1 MKEIKLTAAELLV
14 LLSNNGSLNNDGV
27 YRAEEKLVLESNICY
42 CGNGATIIA
51 DGGIEVGGDNAS
63 LYGLKII
70 SENGIVSTYD
80 DFTVQNCE
88 IISKNSGIISS
99 GKRFIARNNKISSE
113 DGIAI
118 KLRNGSYNCLTAQ
131 NVLAGSI
138 IVNGAFNCAVILNT
152 ANSVMADN
160 STNVYIIE
168 NKIKGLE
175 VNNNRYIIC
184 DENEISNVVS
194 NGNSEMN
201 GSNIQD
207 LSLRSEYGV
216 NESLLPHL
224 NRERFVGMERRET
237 VTDISN
243 DESINLGKYICTMA
257 ENNSVVIVPPGAYVM
272 HEGFTVGDLCSN
284 TDIYCYGVYAEADYT
299 GQITRFDHCESI
311 NFKGLTWGY
320 TRAPSGQLHIV
331 KKLGDRMV
339 LAVNAAGYPYGFGRT
354 DSAAYWAGRLEWHQN
369 APSPFRSTN
378 DYAISDNGD
387 GTFTVTIDNDEEY
400 DSIELGDVWTCRL
413 RVARIQTVMIEG
425 ARGLHFK
432 DITCHGYANATHWRN
447 HNCENVTY
455 ERAHAT
461 PNAPFIIEKELYD
474 KYKALGEKYGV
485 DLEVHIDEKGRYR
498 GGRQRNGGTG
508 TMEVAF
514 AKGGINLTSCILENM
529 FDDGSNQRSNSSR
542 LAGFRDNNDGTCTVY
557 FKDCISSVYYKTIH
571 SPYMDKDDFTAGGC
585 AAVEKG
591 DKLFAYGSN
600 GAVLFDGAEALENA
614 VLLKGS
620 KEHLAHEDD
629 GDGYCKICHAK
640 ICNEA
645 FEYPTVNSSY
655 DSDGGQIH
663 FSIRRYNRAGTVNY
677 TANIYS
683 VRVRSENVNVKA
695 LEGYDLLSNDWY
707 PETQFF
713 LDNMT
718 KNCPKF
724 TFDNVLLQNGVA
736 RGVLIKTEGVTIKHC
751 TFKNIGLPGLKI
763 GKETDWGES
772 SVPRNVLITNCI
784 FDNTGMGIHPGLSNA
799 VGHGQI
805 NIQGLGGV
813 GGIYNG
819 FPLRDDFACS
829 NIMIRHNKFLNTQNK
844 YIINASGAR
853 DITIMENVLEERVND
868 GKVMHINNCVN
879 VTLSGNKYSD
889 NIKPFVEKKQ
899 LDRFIDGEKYK
910 GLNIEGTQISL

>member
-1 MKEIKLTAAELLV
+1 MKEIKLTSAEMLELLE
-14 LLSNNGSLNNDGV
+14 SKDSLNKDEIYRVDG
-27 YRAEEKLVLESNICY
+27 KLVLNENTRY
-42 CGNGATIIA
+42 CGNDATIIV
-51 DGGIEVGGDNAS
+51 DEGIEVGGDNIL
-63 LYGLKII
+63 LY
-70 SENGIVSTYD
+70 
-80 DFTVQNCE
+80 DFR
-88 IISKNSGIISS
+88 IISKTCAITSS
-99 GKRFIARNNKISSE
+99 GKNFIARNNKINVESGS
-113 DGIAI
+113 AI
-118 KLRNGSYNCLTAQ
+118 ELKAGSYNCLLAQ
-131 NVLAGSI
+131 NEIEGTVKVSDS
-138 IVNGAFNCAVILNT
+138 FNCVVILNT
-152 ANSVMADN
+152 AKCVKADN
-160 STNVYIIE
+160 NTNIYVIK
-168 NKIKGLE
+168 NKLQGLE
-175 VNNNRYIIC
+175 VNNNKYVIC
-184 DENEISNVVS
+184 DENEVSEVIS

-201 GSNIQD
+201 GDNVQD
-207 LSLRSEYGV
+207 ISERCEYGV
-216 NESLLPHL
+216 NEALLPHL
-224 NRERFVGMERRET
+224 NRERFVGMERREFVADMVNNET
-237 VTDISN
+237 MS
-243 DESINLGKYICTMA
+243 LGKYIRTMS
-257 ENNSVVIVPPGAYVM
+257 ESDSVVIVPPGAYIM
-272 HEGFTVGDLCSN
+272 HDGFTLDYRCSN

-299 GQITRFDHCESI
+299 GQITRFAGSENI
-311 NFKGLTWGY
+311 NFRGLTWGY
-320 TRAPSGQLHIV
+320 TRAPSGQIHIV
-331 KKLGDRMV
+331 KKLGDRQV
-339 LAVNAAGYPYGFGRT
+339 LAVNAAGYPHGFGRT
-354 DSAAYWAGRLEWHQN
+354 DLAAYWAGRLEWHQN

-400 DSIELGDVWTCRL
+400 DSIEQGDIWTCRL
-413 RVARIQTVMIEG
+413 KVARIQTVMIEG
-425 ARGLHFK
+425 AKGLHFK

-474 KYKALGEKYGV
+474 KYKSLGEKYGV
-485 DLEVHIDEKGRYR
+485 DLEVHIDEQGRYR

-514 AKGGINLTSCILENM
+514 AKGGVNLTSCILENM

-542 LAGFRDNNDGTCTVY
+542 LAGFRDNNDGTYTVY

-571 SPYMDKDDFTAGGC
+571 SPYMDNDDFTAGGC

-600 GAVLFDGAEALENA
+600 GAVLFDGAEALEDA

-629 GDGYCKICHAK
+629 GDGYCKICHARVD
-640 ICNEA
+640 NEA
-645 FEYPTVNSSY
+645 FEYPAFNSLY
-655 DSDGGQIH
+655 DSDSGHIR
-663 FSIRRYNRAGTVNY
+663 FSVCRYNRVGTVNY

-683 VRVRSENVNVKA
+683 VRVRAENVNVKA

-736 RGVLIKTEGVTIKHC
+736 RGVLIKTESVTIKHC

-784 FDNTGMGIHPGLSNA
+784 FDNTGMGIHPGLKNV

-813 GGIYNG
+813 GGIYNE

-829 NIMIRHNKFLNTQNK
+829 NIMIRHNKFLNTENK

-889 NIKPFVEKKQ
+889 KIKPFIEKNQ
-899 LDRFIDGEKYK
+899 LDKFIDAEKYK
-910 GLNIEGTQISL
+910 GLNIEGKQISL